1 MEQKTIFKENFP
13 KKVRVSHRN
22 IRYKVQKN
30 NDNTDSEGRMDDPKL
45 YTKPIWYLSIQAIEE
60 I

>member
-45 YTKPIWYLSIQAIEE
+45 YTKPI
-60 I
+60 